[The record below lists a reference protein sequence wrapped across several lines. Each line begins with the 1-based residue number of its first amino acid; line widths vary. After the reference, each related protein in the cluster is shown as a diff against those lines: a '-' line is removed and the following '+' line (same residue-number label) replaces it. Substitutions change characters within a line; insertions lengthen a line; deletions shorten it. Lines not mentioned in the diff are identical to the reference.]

1 METRTPR
8 KSVWWRLGALLMAFA
23 FVAMACGDDDDDT
36 VAADPDGESAAPE
49 EAGDDA
55 GPEAPEISDDAVLIT
70 GADYE
75 FRNVPETAEV
85 GTELALTNVSEEEVH
100 EIVLLKVA
108 DDEKRPLNELLALPE
123 DERNALAVFQGVTV
137 AFPGEDAV
145 FTDGSMTLNEPGR
158 YVLICSIP
166 TGADPQAYRDAVA
179 DPDAQGP
186 PDVEGGP
193 PHLVNGMVA
202 EIEVTS

>member
-1 METRTPR
+1 MNRPSRPR
-8 KSVWWRLGALLMAFA
+8 WLRFAVILVLLAA
-23 FVAMACGDDDDDT
+23 IAAACGDDDDDT
-36 VAADPDGESAAPE
+36 VAQDPGRSS
-49 EAGDDA
+49 DDA
-55 GPEAPEISDDAVLIT
+55 GDPAGDPVDVSDDAVLIT

-75 FRNVPETAEV
+75 FRNVPETATV
-85 GTELALTNVSEEEVH
+85 GTELAFTNVSEEEVH

-108 DDEKRPLNELLALPE
+108 DDETRPLNELLALPE
-123 DERNALAVFQGVTV
+123 AERDAIAMFQGVTV

-145 FTDGSMTLNEPGR
+145 FTDGSLTMGEEGR

-202 EIEVTS
+202 EITVG

>member
-1 METRTPR
+1 MESRASRNTA
-8 KSVWWRLGALLMAFA
+8 WRRFAALLAVFA
-23 FVAMACGDDDDDT
+23 FVAMACGDDDDT
-36 VAADPDGESAAPE
+36 AAADPDGEPAQSD
-49 EAGDDA
+49 AGDDT
-55 GPEAPEISDDAVLIT
+55 GDDSGDDALLIT

-75 FRNVPETAEV
+75 FRGVPETAEV
-85 GTELALTNVSEEEVH
+85 GTELAFTNVSDEEVH

-108 DDEKRPLNELLALPE
+108 DDESRPLNELLALPE
-123 DERNALAVFQGVTV
+123 AERDAIAMFQGVTV

-145 FTDGSMTLNEPGR
+145 FSDGSLTLAEPGR

>member
-1 METRTPR
+1 METRTAR
-8 KSVWWRLGALLMAFA
+8 KSVWWRLGAVLMAFA
-23 FVAMACGDDDDDT
+23 FVAMACGDDDDT
-36 VAADPDGESAAPE
+36 VAADPDGERTESD
-49 EAGDDA
+49 AGDDS
-55 GPEAPEISDDAVLIT
+55 SDDADEGDEPLLIT

-75 FRNVPETAEV
+75 FRDVPESVEA
-85 GTELALTNVSEEEVH
+85 GTELAFTNVSDEEVH

-108 DDEKRPLNELLALPE
+108 DDETRPMNELLALPE
-123 DERNALAVFQGVTV
+123 NERDALAVFRGVTV

-145 FTDGSMTLNEPGR
+145 FTDGSMTLAEPGR
-158 YVLICSIP
+158 YILICSIP

>member
-1 METRTPR
+1 METRTAHKP
-8 KSVWWRLGALLMAFA
+8 VWRRFGALLLAFA
-23 FVAMACGDDDDDT
+23 FVAMACGDDDDT
-36 VAADPDGESAAPE
+36 VAADPDGEPAESDSG
-49 EAGDDA
+49 GDLA
-55 GPEAPEISDDAVLIT
+55 DDGDEGDGDEPLLIT

-75 FRNVPETAEV
+75 FRDVPESVEV
-85 GTELALTNVSEEEVH
+85 GTELAFTNVSDEEVH

-108 DDEKRPLNELLALPE
+108 DDETRPLNELLALPE

-145 FTDGSMTLNEPGR
+145 FTDGSMTLAEPGR

-202 EIEVTS
+202 EVQVTS

>member
-1 METRTPR
+1 MNTTIRTAP
-8 KSVWWRLGALLMAFA
+8 VWRRLGLVFVAFA
-23 FVAMACGDDDDDT
+23 LVVAACGDDDDST
-36 VAADPDGESAAPE
+36 ASAPDGETETADSTDDSGSDDG
-49 EAGDDA
+49 AGD
-55 GPEAPEISDDAVLIT
+55 ELLVT

-75 FRNVPETAEV
+75 FRGLPETVEI
-85 GTELALTNVSEEEVH
+85 GTQLALTNISEEEVH

-108 DDEKRPLNELLALPE
+108 DDETRPLSELLALPE
-123 DERNALAVFQGVTV
+123 DERNAIAQFQGVTV

-145 FTDGSMTLNEPGR
+145 FTDGSMSLTEPGR

-193 PHLVNGMVA
+193 PHLVNGMAA